1 MSDVQHSETVAER
14 SPTQASTS
22 KAYFSDR
29 PIIIACYALIFA
41 VSYWLAF
48 AFRFDFDFD
57 QPGFRTCYQSIMWVV
72 LFKTAVFYVHRHFHG
87 CWFYATIKDVQVLTK
102 SALVCSIFVLL
113 FGRNCFPPPFPRTA
127 PITDCI
133 LTIFLVG
140 SLRLGWRVLRQD
152 ILPRITKQDYR
163 KVLLIGANHEGAAL
177 AHELGSYPKLG
188 YRIVGFLSL
197 HGEKVGKQLGHIPV
211 IGHVAEL
218 ETIITTYG
226 IREVLTISGILRGDV
241 IRNVMNTCRKKGV
254 LLRIVPSMDN
264 RLGGASVPMRDI
276 NIEDLLK
283 REPIKLDD
291 SKIEELI
298 RERRI
303 LVTGAGGS
311 IGSEICRQILRYEPK
326 TLILLGRGENR
337 IFYLERELQQTGFV
351 GELVAVIADVTREQ
365 RLEQIFRQYR
375 PEVVFH
381 AAAHKHVPLMEANVP
396 EAIVNNVIG
405 TKTVADLA
413 DRYDVAAFVLVS
425 TDKAVNPTNVM
436 GASKHL
442 AERYIHSL
450 SSSSKTKFIVTR
462 FGNVLGSA
470 GSVVPIFK
478 EQIASG
484 GPVTVTDHRMT
495 RFFMTIPEASQLV
508 LQAAA
513 MGRGGEIYV
522 LDMGEPVKIID
533 LAKDMIRLGGL
544 PEEAVEIHEVGIRPG
559 EKLYEELYFDSEKT
573 VATAHP
579 KLRGALHRPCEMQVV
594 EKQIA
599 ELVIAAATGQPSK
612 IKEKLK
618 ECVAEYQYDPAL
630 EPVRFP
636 EPPLSVFPKENE
648 SIEWKKTA

>member
-1 MSDVQHSETVAER
+1 MKVSFSE
-14 SPTQASTS
+14 
-22 KAYFSDR
+22 R
-29 PIIIACYALIFA
+29 PLIIACYTLVFA

-48 AFRFDFDFD
+48 AFRFDFDFA
-57 QPGFRTCYQSIMWVV
+57 QPGFRACYQSIFGVV
-72 LFKTAVFYVHRHFHG
+72 LFKTAVFYAHRHFHG

-113 FGRNCFPPPFPRTA
+113 FGRNCFPPPFPRSV
-127 PITDCI
+127 PIMDCI
-133 LTIFLVG
+133 LTIFLIG

-177 AHELGSYPKLG
+177 AHELVSHPELG

-197 HGEKVGKQLGHIPV
+197 HGEKVGKQMGHIPV
-211 IGHVAEL
+211 IGHIAEL

-226 IREVLTISGILRGDV
+226 IRNVLTISGALRGDV

-254 LLRIVPSMDN
+254 SLRIVPSMDN
-264 RLGGASVPMRDI
+264 RLGGASVPTRDI

-291 SKIEELI
+291 GKIEDLI
-298 RERRI
+298 RGRRV

-311 IGSEICRQILRYEPK
+311 IGSEICRQIVRYEPQ

-337 IFYLERELQQTGFV
+337 IFSLERELQQTSFGGNLV
-351 GELVAVIADVTREQ
+351 GTIADVTREQ
-365 RLEQIFRQYR
+365 RLEQVFRQYR

-381 AAAHKHVPLMEANVP
+381 AAAHKHVSLMEANVP
-396 EAIVNNVIG
+396 EAIINNVIG
-405 TKTVADLA
+405 TKTIADLA
-413 DRYDVAAFVLVS
+413 DRYGASAFVLVS
-425 TDKAVNPTNVM
+425 TDKAVNPTSVM
-436 GASKHL
+436 GASKCL
-442 AERYIHSL
+442 AERYVHSL
-450 SSSSKTKFIVTR
+450 SSHSKTKFIVTR

-478 EQIASG
+478 EQIAAG
-484 GPVTVTDHRMT
+484 GPVTITDRRMT

-533 LAKDMIRLGGL
+533 LAKDMIRLSGL
-544 PEEAVEIHEVGIRPG
+544 PEKAIEIHEVGIRPG
-559 EKLYEELYFDSEKT
+559 EKLCEGLYFDFEKT
-573 VATAHP
+573 VTTAHP
-579 KLRGALHRPCEMQVV
+579 KLRGAFHRPCEMQVV

-599 ELVIAAATGQPSK
+599 ELAVAAATGLPSK

-618 ECVAEYQYDPAL
+618 EYIAEFQYDPSL
-630 EPVRFP
+630 EPVRFS
-636 EPPLSVFPKENE
+636 ESSLTVFPKENE
-648 SIEWKKTA
+648 TIGWKKTG